1 MASQTFEIDGLRC
14 GGCVAVVKGMVGAL
28 DGVRAVEVEHQT
40 ELPSKVTVDTD
51 SEIDLDALQQSFN
64 ALDKVGEFTIRR

>member
-28 DGVRAVEVEHQT
+28 DGVRTVEVEHQT
-40 ELPSKVTVDTD
+40 ELPSKVTVDAD
-51 SEIDLDALQQSFN
+51 SELDLDALQQSFN